1 MPKWHANNQLLLQ
14 HTSSLRLYW
23 DKPNSSLRGGGLLY
37 NNLFRTGHQL
47 YHLRQHINNAKA
59 PKWHAYNQLLLQHTF
74 SPWLYWNLTNSSL
87 GGGGLLY
94 KTFSEMGTNSIIR
107 VNTSMML
114 RCQNDTLI
122 TNCCYGTSSPWLY
135 WNLTTSSLG
144 GGGLLYNNLFRAG
157 HQWHHSHQCV
167 NDALIT
173 NCCYSTSSHWLYWDL
188 TTSSAPWMPPIP
200 CGRV

>member
-1 MPKWHANNQLLLQ
+1 MGEDYFIITFSERGTNAIICVN
-14 HTSSLRLYW
+14 TSMMQRRQNASLIT
-23 DKPNSSLRGGGLLY
+23 NCCCSTS
-37 NNLFRTGHQL
+37 
-47 YHLRQHINNAKA
+47 
-59 PKWHAYNQLLLQHTF
+59 
-74 SPWLYWNLTNSSL
+74 SPWLHWNRNLTNSSL

-173 NCCYSTSSHWLYWDL
+173 NCCYSTSSLWLYWNL
-188 TTSSAPWMPPIP
+188 TTSSAP
-200 CGRV
+200 